1 MLNMIVI
8 YFNNNNNS
16 DIFLKLQTYSSAL
29 EEDLGKAQA
38 HMDLLL
44 NGEGTLSSK
53 QNEILQAAAKQVTP
67 LHVFM
72 L

>member
-1 MLNMIVI
+1 M
-8 YFNNNNNS
+8 
-16 DIFLKLQTYSSAL
+16 FLELQTYSSAL

-53 QNEILQAAAKQVTP
+53 QNEILKAAAKQVTP
-67 LHVFM
+67 LGVACFDTHSPCA
-72 L
+72 LHNNL